1 MPYYCLT
8 SCKKSK
14 NSGVQ
19 FGSNLCKSP
28 ILGQISHFDPA
39 HRGSRDFLRKSE
51 NVTFLHL
58 CCLTLCKISKTS
70 GMQILRYQHYE
81 RTNEWTDERT
91 DERTDKSEFIGP
103 FRLKLWVQKKKN
115 YSGNQK
121 LLFLFPHKEFLIKS
135 LIN

>member
-1 MPYYCLT
+1 
-8 SCKKSK
+8 
-14 NSGVQ
+14 
-19 FGSNLCKSP
+19 
-28 ILGQISHFDPA
+28 
-39 HRGSRDFLRKSE
+39 
-51 NVTFLHL
+51 
-58 CCLTLCKISKTS
+58 
-70 GMQILRYQHYE
+70 MQILRYQHYE

-103 FRLKLWVQKKKN
+103 FRLKPWVQKKKN